1 LTVLCDLDGVVYRG
15 GRVLAGASE
24 ALARLARAGVRT
36 IFITNNSTR
45 TPEGSAEKI
54 SSLTGVDVAPD
65 DVVTS
70 SLATVGLLEPA
81 DDPVYIVGEEGVSD
95 AVARAGLTVTRSGDE
110 ANSVVVGLTR
120 SLSYEM
126 LSEAMKALIAGAR
139 FIATNDDGTFP
150 TETGIMPGAG
160 AIVAALKAASGRN
173 PVVAGKPNAPMRELV
188 RSKGVTRA
196 WVIGDRLDTDIA
208 LARDE
213 EDWASILVLTGVTS
227 RSEVPEDGVDHI
239 VDDLPA
245 AVDLVLAGRQQS

>member
-24 ALARLARAGVRT
+24 ALARLGRAGVRT

-70 SLATVGLLEPA
+70 SLATVGLLDPD
-81 DDPVYIVGEEGVSD
+81 DDPVYVVGEEGVSD
-95 AVARAGLTVTRSGDE
+95 AVARAGLTVTASGDE

-126 LSEAMKALIAGAR
+126 LSEAMKALITGAR

-160 AIVAALKAASGRN
+160 AIVAALEAASGRN
-173 PVVAGKPNAPMRELV
+173 PVVAGKPNAPMRELI
-188 RSKGVTRA
+188 RSKGVSRA

-213 EDWASILVLTGVTS
+213 EDWTSIMVLTGVTS
-227 RSEVPEDGVDHI
+227 RSEVPEGGVDHI